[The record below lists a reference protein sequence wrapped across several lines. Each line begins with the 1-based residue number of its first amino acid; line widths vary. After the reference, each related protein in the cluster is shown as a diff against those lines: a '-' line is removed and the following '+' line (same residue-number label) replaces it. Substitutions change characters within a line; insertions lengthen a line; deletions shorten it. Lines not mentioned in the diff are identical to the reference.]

1 MRTKRSGAQRSEAP
15 AIVTRI
21 VPQRERAD
29 CAVAAMSMFTGIS
42 YEDVLREVV
51 LVDPKYRGRDGLSDH
66 QIRAV
71 MKALGVP
78 VRHRARVD
86 YDEDYGLLRL
96 WNHLALLR
104 NGMIVENDTLWDADD
119 WRQQRGYAMDCTV
132 CGIFVAAE

>member
-1 MRTKRSGAQRSEAP
+1 VGSKARVVAP
-15 AIVTRI
+15 AIVTQI

-29 CAVAAMSMFTGIS
+29 CAIASMAMFAGAS

-51 LVDPKYRGRDGLSDH
+51 LADPKAHGRNGLGDY
-66 QIRAV
+66 QIRKV

-96 WNHLALLR
+96 HDHMCVLR
-104 NGMIVENDTLWDADD
+104 NGMIVENDTLWEVDV
-119 WRQQRGYAMDCTV
+119 WRQQRGYMVPGAV